1 MMTFVLRTMEGAANV
16 GAVAQVFDMP
26 ARTRAEDQP
35 GSLRGAEL
43 GRRNHGAGN
52 RLRKQSRTSQGE
64 MSCAA

>member
-1 MMTFVLRTMEGAANV
+1 MMTSYFERMEGAANV

-35 GSLRGAEL
+35 GSAPPERNSAK
-43 GRRNHGAGN
+43 NHGAGN